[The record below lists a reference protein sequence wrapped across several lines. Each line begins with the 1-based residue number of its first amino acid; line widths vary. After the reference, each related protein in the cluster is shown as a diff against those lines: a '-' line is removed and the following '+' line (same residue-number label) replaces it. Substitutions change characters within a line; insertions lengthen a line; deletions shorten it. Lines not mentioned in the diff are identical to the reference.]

1 MFHSRAYSTASECVQ
16 MIRYDSSSESSG
28 TQFFW
33 KSKINKK
40 IQRRFQF
47 MRLLA
52 ASVDAPSDR
61 ALRRA
66 EHRSFRLLQK
76 RRRVLVRKEAR
87 IASEVSR
94 RNRVREGRAPWMC
107 VVHARMQLCAMVSL
121 RSRTVTEP
129 PPPPPPLHTRTHA
142 HTRVSIFASSLY
154 ITRILLAGAS
164 TCS

>member
-1 MFHSRAYSTASECVQ
+1 
-16 MIRYDSSSESSG
+16 
-28 TQFFW
+28 
-33 KSKINKK
+33 
-40 IQRRFQF
+40 
-47 MRLLA
+47 MRL
-52 ASVDAPSDR
+52 VDAPSDR

-121 RSRTVTEP
+121 RSRTVTHP
-129 PPPPPPLHTRTHA
+129 PPPPPPYTHTHTRIHA
-142 HTRVSIFASSLY
+142 HWCVHRLCISRAFSLQVRRRAADARRSWSSNRCCAAMAL
-154 ITRILLAGAS
+154 THR
-164 TCS
+164 